1 MKYME
6 TGSTEPYYN
15 LAYEEYVLKNCRD
28 DDYIML
34 WQNDNTVVFGVN
46 QNPLE
51 EINME
56 AVRENNVSVVRRS
69 TGGGAV
75 YHDLGN
81 LNFSYVTDWD
91 GGEKSSYERFLAP
104 IIEAFSKIGL
114 DVKMKGRNDLLLD
127 GKKIS
132 GSAQRLVDN
141 RILHHGTLLVNSNL
155 NKIFDVLKVS
165 SDKIASKGIKSVKSR
180 VTNISDY
187 LEESIG
193 VDDIKRLLLRHWFG
207 DEVTPESISDSGLK
221 QIEHMCEHKY
231 KSWDWTYGRSPKFSY
246 RNKKRFEAGS
256 VEVNLDIAE
265 GKIRNCVINGDFLSL
280 KDIGQV
286 EESLKDEEYRRETVD
301 KVLGAFELELYFGKI
316 DRAKILSCFFE

>member
-1 MKYME
+1 
-6 TGSTEPYYN
+6 
-15 LAYEEYVLKNCRD
+15 
-28 DDYIML
+28 
-34 WQNDNTVVFGVN
+34 
-46 QNPLE
+46 
-51 EINME
+51 ME

-114 DVKMKGRNDLLLD
+114 NVKMKGRNDLLLD

-207 DEVTPESISDSGLK
+207 DEVTPESVSDSGLK

-265 GKIRNCVINGDFLSL
+265 GKIRDCVINGDFLSL

-316 DRAKILSCFFE
+316 DRAEILSCFFE